1 MANTNTN
8 FQKHPEYKK
17 QMKHLADL
25 ITKDQTGKGKFSV
38 IGVEAGV
45 GKSRE
50 TDKAIARYLNNVM
63 EWDRKFL
70 IVKRFQEDVYESAA
84 RINRLCKNHHVA
96 IGITQDEWRQFLKGQ
111 DFSRIEMYQVVI
123 ITHVRYRSL
132 SQQSQEY
139 FRAFFEKGR
148 HTLIIDEQLEVPV
161 LSYNDR
167 TFGNILS
174 CLNYEFKDMLDELC
188 KPLQNELK
196 RLKQDAK
203 SNYLHMAF
211 PIVENRL
218 IREFEEFIN
227 AHYFLNDNHK
237 NEVRTFIDF
246 LYNLETV
253 TCLYNPAFN
262 GIGARISSL
271 CLGLDRWTLQNNII
285 LDASA
290 GLDKR
295 YDYSN
300 DMKTDIQPNFV
311 DHYNFTFNHVR
322 FNSSRA
328 NKSKTEDFYPK
339 ITALIREKCNAG
351 DKVLVVTHEN
361 DEKTVIQHLQAQGYK
376 FGSDRMGRDIAVAHF
391 GEIIGKNRW
400 KDFNQVWIIASPNI
414 PVEVYPLYWCFF
426 AQQPITDENLYLKRT
441 DGKFGFTEQKFEDIR
456 IGCLVSD
463 IYQAIKR
470 IDREVKRQ
478 SQINIV
484 ASDDEVVTQV
494 KNQLQNVNVGWT
506 IELDVKYKEGK
517 KKNEP
522 GRRGRRSNRIDEM
535 KNLLLYELEPG
546 EHQKK
551 DLYDRLG
558 WKSNGKTGSIWTKP
572 EITKLDTQ
580 EIIKISKHT
589 IVKQAI
595 NTLISA

>member
-1 MANTNTN
+1 
-8 FQKHPEYKK
+8 
-17 QMKHLADL
+17 
-25 ITKDQTGKGKFSV
+25 
-38 IGVEAGV
+38 
-45 GKSRE
+45 
-50 TDKAIARYLNNVM
+50 M

-70 IVKRFQEDVYESAA
+70 IVKRFQEDVYESAN

-96 IGITQDEWRQFLKGQ
+96 IGITQDEWRQFLKEQ
-111 DFSRIEMYQVVI
+111 DFSRIEMFQVVI

-132 SQQSQEY
+132 SQKSQERY
-139 FRAFFEKGR
+139 RAFFEKGR

-161 LSYNDR
+161 LSYNDQ
-167 TFGNILS
+167 TYGDILS

-203 SNYLHMAF
+203 SNYLHKAF

-227 AHYFLNDNHK
+227 AHHFLNDDHK
-237 NEVRTFIDF
+237 NKLRTFIDF
-246 LYNLETV
+246 LYNLETA

-262 GIGARISSL
+262 GVGARISSL
-271 CLGLDRWTLQNNII
+271 CLGMNRWTLQNNII

-295 YDYSN
+295 YDYSR
-300 DMKTDIQPNFV
+300 DMVVDIQPNFV
-311 DHYNFTFNHVR
+311 NHNNFTFNHVR
-322 FNSSRA
+322 FNSSRS

-339 ITALIREKCNAG
+339 ITTLIREKWNAN
-351 DKVLVVTHEN
+351 DKVLVVTHKI
-361 DEKTVIQHLQAQGYK
+361 DEKTVIQHLQAQGFK
-376 FGSDRMGRDIAVAHF
+376 LGTDRMGRDIAVAHF

-414 PVEVYPLYWCFF
+414 QAEVYPLYWCFF
-426 AQQPITDENLYLKRT
+426 AQQLITDENLYLKRPN
-441 DGKFGFTEQKFEDIR
+441 GKFGFTERKFEDIR
-456 IGCLVSD
+456 ICCLVSD

-470 IDREVKRQ
+470 IDREIKRQ
-478 SQINIV
+478 SQIYIV
-484 ASDDEVVTQV
+484 ASDNEVVAQV
-494 KNQLQNVNVGWT
+494 RNQLNNVKIGEA

-522 GRRGRRSNRIDEM
+522 SRRGRKSNRIDKM
-535 KNLLLYELEPG
+535 RNLLLNELEPG

-558 WKSNGKTGSIWTKP
+558 WKQNGQTGSIWTKP
-572 EITKLDTQ
+572 EITDLDTKG
-580 EIIKISKHT
+580 IKINKHT
-589 IVKQAI
+589 IVKYPI